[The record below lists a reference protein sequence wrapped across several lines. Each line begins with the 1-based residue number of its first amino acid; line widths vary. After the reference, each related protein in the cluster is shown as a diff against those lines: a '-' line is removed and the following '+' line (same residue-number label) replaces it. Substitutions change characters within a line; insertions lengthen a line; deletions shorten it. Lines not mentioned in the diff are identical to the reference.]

1 MFGMDPVLSGS
12 LCFLVL
18 AIAMY
23 LKFIREQP
31 WGDEEISDHKS
42 SPVDGDDTMPF
53 LHPASPA
60 GRLQAQQQRGAGQG
74 RQQVKQKQ
82 QTSRQSQ
89 QPPQPHHGYAGF
101 QQSRQT
107 ASSAVVAAGV
117 DATAASGATY
127 LPTKKQPM
135 RRRTHSAN
143 ASSTASPNNKIKS
156 GAVAADAGDHS
167 MDQLPTT
174 IYEGANYDQF
184 RQQRQPQDSGRNQHR
199 ITFDD
204 YDEEMGFL
212 SPPRHED
219 AANDSL
225 ESVSFEAESDDFYD
239 LENRLP
245 EDHLLN
251 IADTPER
258 GRKPLRI
265 GEQYRGGALLES
277 ADLADASPDA
287 KTLKTN
293 IERQFVRDVAP
304 PAQMQLEVARKARI
318 PLFLHSPMYV
328 RTSASPLIDEIDAEF
343 TAEFAAEEAQVAEAG
358 NGEAL
363 ADPAAGADAAAGAT
377 IAAAGNPARRRRPKL
392 SKAKNDSLH
401 VDFKELQIEEM
412 IGQGAFGTVHRAKWR
427 GTAVAVKILV
437 CQYLTADILE
447 EFEAEVQI
455 MSILRHPNIC
465 LLMGACLE
473 PPTRCLVI
481 EYLPRGSLWNV
492 LRQDVVID
500 LGKQYGFA
508 RDTALG
514 MNYLHSFQPPILHRD
529 LKSPNL
535 LVDSSYALKIS
546 DFGLARVR
554 AHFQTMT
561 GNCGTTQWMAP
572 EVLAA
577 EKYTEKADVFSYGVV
592 VWETVTRQCPYEGLT
607 QIQAALGV
615 LNNNLRPTVP
625 ENCPPLFKKLMTQCW
640 VSSPE
645 QRPSFEAVLEILNSS
660 TDGSLPLQRERRTS
674 DAHVR

>member
-31 WGDEEISDHKS
+31 WGDEELDNHKS

-60 GRLQAQQQRGAGQG
+60 ARQQKG
-74 RQQVKQKQ
+74 RQQVKQQ
-82 QTSRQSQ
+82 LQPPR

-101 QQSRQT
+101 KQSRQ
-107 ASSAVVAAGV
+107 APSAVVAAGV
-117 DATAASGATY
+117 EAAAPGATY
-127 LPTKKQPM
+127 LPKKQPM
-135 RRRTHSAN
+135 RRRTHSAT
-143 ASSTASPNNKIKS
+143 ATSTASPTNKVKS
-156 GAVAADAGDHS
+156 GAVAAADGDLS
-167 MDQLPTT
+167 VTMEQLPST
-174 IYEGANYDQF
+174 IYEGANFDQF
-184 RQQRQPQDSGRNQHR
+184 RQQRQPPSSGRNQHR

-212 SPPRHED
+212 SPPRHTN
-219 AANDSL
+219 AADESL
-225 ESVSFEAESDDFYD
+225 ESVPFEDESDGFYD
-239 LENRLP
+239 LENHNP

-251 IADTPER
+251 ITDTPER
-258 GRKPLRI
+258 PRKPLRI
-265 GEQYRGGALLES
+265 GEQYRGGDLLES
-277 ADLADASPDA
+277 PDIAEASPDA
-287 KTLKTN
+287 KTLKTS

-328 RTSASPLIDEIDAEF
+328 KTSAMPLVDDVDAEYV
-343 TAEFAAEEAQVAEAG
+343 ADDAAPEEVDGYVEAQPAPAPGVGGAQAG
-358 NGEAL
+358 QQAGAG
-363 ADPAAGADAAAGAT
+363 AVAAGA
-377 IAAAGNPARRRRPKL
+377 GNHTRRRRPKL

-500 LGKQYGFA
+500 HAKQFGFA

-535 LVDSSYALKIS
+535 LIDSSYALKIS

-625 ENCPPLFKKLMTQCW
+625 ENCPPLFKKLMTLCW

-645 QRPSFEAVLEILNSS
+645 ERPSFEAVLEILNSAAN
-660 TDGSLPLQRERRTS
+660 GSLPPQPEQLRGEKR
-674 DAHVR
+674 

>member
-1 MFGMDPVLSGS
+1 
-12 LCFLVL
+12 
-18 AIAMY
+18 
-23 LKFIREQP
+23 
-31 WGDEEISDHKS
+31 
-42 SPVDGDDTMPF
+42 
-53 LHPASPA
+53 
-60 GRLQAQQQRGAGQG
+60 
-74 RQQVKQKQ
+74 
-82 QTSRQSQ
+82 
-89 QPPQPHHGYAGF
+89 
-101 QQSRQT
+101 
-107 ASSAVVAAGV
+107 
-117 DATAASGATY
+117 
-127 LPTKKQPM
+127 
-135 RRRTHSAN
+135 
-143 ASSTASPNNKIKS
+143 
-156 GAVAADAGDHS
+156 
-167 MDQLPTT
+167 
-174 IYEGANYDQF
+174 
-184 RQQRQPQDSGRNQHR
+184 
-199 ITFDD
+199 
-204 YDEEMGFL
+204 
-212 SPPRHED
+212 
-219 AANDSL
+219 
-225 ESVSFEAESDDFYD
+225 
-239 LENRLP
+239 
-245 EDHLLN
+245 
-251 IADTPER
+251 
-258 GRKPLRI
+258 
-265 GEQYRGGALLES
+265 
-277 ADLADASPDA
+277 
-287 KTLKTN
+287 
-293 IERQFVRDVAP
+293 
-304 PAQMQLEVARKARI
+304 
-318 PLFLHSPMYV
+318 SPMYV
-328 RTSASPLIDEIDAEF
+328 KTSTAPLIEEIDAEF
-343 TAEFAAEEAQVAEAG
+343 VAEEVVAGEIAG
-358 NGEAL
+358 NGEGQ
-363 ADPAAGADAAAGAT
+363 DMPAPAGPGAGAGAGDATGGGS
-377 IAAAGNPARRRRPKL
+377 IAAAGGNHARRRRPKL

-500 LGKQYGFA
+500 MGKQYGFA

-535 LVDSSYALKIS
+535 LIDSSYALKIS

-592 VWETVTRQCPYEGLT
+592 IWETITRQCPYEGLT

-625 ENCPPLFKKLMTQCW
+625 ENCPPLFKKLMTLCW
-640 VSSPE
+640 VSSPD
-645 QRPSFEAVLEILNSS
+645 QRPTFETVLEMLNSS
-660 TDGSLPLQRERRTS
+660 TDGSLPPQLERKHS
-674 DAHVR
+674 DPHMR